1 MDDALQ
7 PIDLLVALKVA
18 VDAPAVRSVRDLE
31 EELGLSKSAVS
42 TSLRRLRGLGL
53 VREGEEGRRV
63 PKRMLLEC
71 VEHVARWIAP
81 ATVGDY
87 ELGLPTAHSEASVR
101 AQLLGAEADTLVIPL
116 PHGPVRGRAVS
127 PIHPLAP
134 AAAARDPRLH
144 RMLALVDT
152 FRVGRARERAIAAR
166 ELRACLAGDS

>member
-1 MDDALQ
+1 MPRSTVLSS
-7 PIDLLVALKVA
+7 IRSRVG
-18 VDAPAVRSVRDLE
+18 VRESRT
-31 EELGLSKSAVS
+31 ELFVSAA
-42 TSLRRLRGLGL
+42 SLWEPDRLGPGFRGLV

-63 PKRMLLEC
+63 PKLMLLEC

-166 ELRACLAGDS
+166 ELRACL

>member
-1 MDDALQ
+1 MLGRIAC
-7 PIDLLVALKVA
+7 
-18 VDAPAVRSVRDLE
+18 VDARVRLAPGPPP
-31 EELGLSKSAVS
+31 GLA
-42 TSLRRLRGLGL
+42 RLR
-53 VREGEEGRRV
+53 
-63 PKRMLLEC
+63 
-71 VEHVARWIAP
+71 
-81 ATVGDY
+81 T
-87 ELGLPTAHSEASVR
+87 VR

-166 ELRACLAGDS
+166 ELRACL